1 MDVPRNDEVEPKSAT
16 DEPKSAAI
24 LIEPPPP
31 AGHAPRQSSK
41 SAALKP
47 FIPFR
52 PKPKVPVSP
61 VDDVG
66 FFGTVF
72 ASFLTR
78 LVWRAFRGKLTSSDL
93 GKGSPHDSI
102 DRNANR
108 LYRIWTEEV
117 TRKGQ
122 KDASMPRVFWRFLR
136 TRLAVSMAT
145 GVLYFATY
153 FVIST
158 FFVQWILQYTAA
170 SDPPLWR
177 GIALV
182 VGMFVLE
189 VIRTLAF
196 GCTQVVGD
204 RAGARIVAAVIGMGY
219 HKIMRLQSLKD
230 KTVGELVNL
239 LATDSFRV
247 GELTKDAGFL
257 LLFPLMIFPLIG
269 YSVHVMGP
277 WALLGIGVTSLLLPI
292 EMLLGVKIMN
302 LRERCV
308 KIADERV
315 RMTSEMLNSAKLI
328 KMYAW
333 EKPFIARVEELR
345 ARETKLLQFSGFLQ
359 SVMIAMLTTVVPIA
373 SVVTFSAHVMTGN
386 ELTASQ
392 AFTMVSC
399 FHVLA
404 LLLLLTP
411 ELIRNLAECAIAAKR
426 LKSLMIMEERD
437 TSSQL
442 PDDRKT
448 AIDIKLATFAWDAL
462 DKKGK
467 DKRQEES
474 RTGAEEEETEPT
486 TIAAQNGHTDTN
498 LIETLFDID
507 LTILKGALLGVCGSV
522 GAGKSSLIA
531 AILREMRTVQGGVAV
546 DGDIA
551 YVAQQAWIQ
560 NATVRDNILLGKP
573 FDANRYEMTV
583 QACCLKQDFEQ
594 LPGGDMTEIGERG
607 INLSGGQKQRISLAR
622 ALYADRDIY
631 LLDDPLSAVDAH
643 VGEHIFRHYI
653 KETLRSKTVILVTHQ
668 LQYLSE
674 CDEVVL
680 LKDGRVA
687 GQGPHRRLVTMNAE
701 YAEMIR
707 SYLDEDRT
715 DGEDRAKDSN
725 PVPTSPSFLDVPS
738 PRLDL
743 HQTPMSR
750 KDKSRWSI
758 RSLDA
763 PKRRPGADRLTATPG
778 GGQKYSIHATP
789 RLVRRRLNSK
799 EKPVFP
805 PLPIQRTNSIRSRQP
820 VHSFTSSTAGIFLE
834 QQALDIEEQNEQE
847 KALKAGNLTQ
857 QEEMEAGKVK
867 FENYSTYMKA
877 SGIFSTAAVLLIFT
891 LNAATIVF
899 SNFWLSTWIEQG
911 DGTQGSLNGG
921 NSTSSGSLAAN
932 PDLEYYVSVFGGTAV
947 LMLMLVILKS
957 WLFSKA
963 TLAASYH
970 LYRKVFKSVFS
981 SPMSFFDT
989 TPTGRILNRF
999 SRDTDNVDVQLPLVV
1014 NILMT
1019 DLWNAVA
1026 AFVAIAVVMPFF
1038 LVAVVVLFVIFYALY
1053 CLFQAIIR
1061 ELRRLENTL
1070 RTPWLCH
1077 VTETLN
1083 GLTTIHAFKMDAAF
1097 VKKFNGL
1104 MDDYINIFYLAEM
1117 GGHWVA
1123 SRVEMIALALTVLM
1137 TLTVVL
1143 LHGSIPATQAGLAIT
1158 YALQVSGMM
1167 QFMMTDAADAQ
1178 ATFTS
1183 VERLRYYITNLTAE
1197 APDVIEDRDPEAS
1210 WPSQGE
1216 IQLNNLSMRYRENLP
1231 LVLKSISC
1239 NIRSREKIGI
1249 VGRTGSGKSSLGV
1262 AIFRLVEPA
1271 EGTIYIDGVDVSKI
1285 GLSALRS
1292 KLSIIPQDPVLFV
1305 GTVRYNLDPFN
1316 QYSDDQMWRALERVY
1331 MDGAIRALDS
1341 NLDSVVVENGENFS
1355 VGERQLLCM
1364 ARALLRN
1371 CKILILD
1378 EATAAIDSETDS
1390 LIQTTIHEAFA
1401 DCTMLT
1407 IAHRLNTVMTSH
1419 RVMVME
1425 DGQLSEFDTPRALLT
1440 NESSRFA
1447 AMVKAAGIDVTKY
1460 ITMETGDVSEAE
1472 KNSQQ
1477 ASEGEV

>member
-1 MDVPRNDEVEPKSAT
+1 MDVPRNERHPAT

-24 LIEPPPP
+24 LIKPPPP
-31 AGHAPRQSSK
+31 AGHDPRQASK

-78 LVWRAFRGKLTSSDL
+78 LVWKAFRGKLTSSDL

-102 DRNANR
+102 DKNANR

-117 TRKGQ
+117 TKKGQ
-122 KDASMPRVFWRFLR
+122 KDASMPSVFWRFLR

-204 RAGARIVAAVIGMGY
+204 RAGARVVAAVIGMGY
-219 HKIMRLQSLKD
+219 HKIMRLQSLKG

-411 ELIRNLAECAIAAKR
+411 ELIRNLAECAISAKR
-426 LKSLMIMEERD
+426 LKG
-437 TSSQL
+437 T
-442 PDDRKT
+442 
-448 AIDIKLATFAWDAL
+448 
-462 DKKGK
+462 
-467 DKRQEES
+467 
-474 RTGAEEEETEPT
+474 
-486 TIAAQNGHTDTN
+486 
-498 LIETLFDID
+498 
-507 LTILKGALLGVCGSV
+507 LLGVCGSV

-531 AILREMRTVQGGVAV
+531 AILREMRAVQGGVAV

-715 DGEDRAKDSN
+715 DGEDGAKSSN
-725 PVPTSPSFLDVPS
+725 PVPTSPSFLDVPG
-738 PRLDL
+738 PCLDL

-820 VHSFTSSTAGIFLE
+820 FIQHSFTSSTAGMFLE
-834 QQALDIEEQNEQE
+834 QQGLDIEEQNEQE

-921 NSTSSGSLAAN
+921 NSTSSGSLADN

-947 LMLMLVILKS
+947 LMLMMVILKS

-1026 AFVAIAVVMPFF
+1026 AFVAIAIVMPFF

-1083 GLTTIHAFKMDAAF
+1083 GLTTIHAFKMDEAF

-1104 MDDYINIFYLAEM
+1104 MDNYINIFYLAEM

-1216 IQLNNLSMRYRENLP
+1216 IQLHNLSMRYRENLP

-1460 ITMETGDVSEAE
+1460 ITMEMGDVSE

-1477 ASEGEV
+1477 TSEGEV